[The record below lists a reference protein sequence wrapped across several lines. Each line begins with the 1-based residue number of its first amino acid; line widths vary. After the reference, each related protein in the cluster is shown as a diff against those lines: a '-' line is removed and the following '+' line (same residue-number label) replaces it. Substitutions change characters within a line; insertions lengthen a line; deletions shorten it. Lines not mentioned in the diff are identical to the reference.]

1 MFAANWIFLGSSLL
15 RLRLQW
21 TFVIILLFQQR
32 FNFTVFENHSKKSHW
47 TTFTN
52 GYFAIFSKI
61 FQKSGNS
68 ILKCETFLRWFSNF
82 VILQQ
87 LPKCTSGSAISP
99 QDLVANSSTQSNLVV
114 AYKSFQSNSIIR
126 QNITKPILSTGYSK
140 PFKKP
145 KKEHSLKGYKIQKFR
160 RKNQKLN
167 IFQVVPS
174 KYPTNRSWT
183 CPTQSWC
190 GW

>member
-1 MFAANWIFLGSSLL
+1 MFWNARLFCWFLN
-15 RLRLQW
+15 
-21 TFVIILLFQQR
+21 T
-32 FNFTVFENHSKKSHW
+32 
-47 TTFTN
+47 
-52 GYFAIFSKI
+52 
-61 FQKSGNS
+61 
-68 ILKCETFLRWFSNF
+68 

-145 KKEHSLKGYKIQKFR
+145 KKEHSLKGYTIQSERLSFR
-160 RKNQKLN
+160 AKKSTFIFSGGSIQISNQ
-167 IFQVVPS
+167 
-174 KYPTNRSWT
+174 
-183 CPTQSWC
+183 
-190 GW
+190 

>member
-1 MFAANWIFLGSSLL
+1 MKEFDYKMRDF
-15 RLRLQW
+15 
-21 TFVIILLFQQR
+21 F
-32 FNFTVFENHSKKSHW
+32 
-47 TTFTN
+47 
-52 GYFAIFSKI
+52 
-61 FQKSGNS
+61 
-68 ILKCETFLRWFSNF
+68 RWFSNF

-145 KKEHSLKGYKIQKFR
+145 KKEHSLKGYKIQSERLSFR
-160 RKNQKLN
+160 AKNQHLFFSGGSIQ
-167 IFQVVPS
+167 IFNQ
-174 KYPTNRSWT
+174 
-183 CPTQSWC
+183 
-190 GW
+190 